1 MSLSASMV
9 DYEKKKTRTEQGKD
23 ETLFRIYRLMF
34 NINVFHRLL
43 VMLWIRSQ
51 VELAILYPDVPCPS
65 PGGLCVS
72 ISTLLFRIRISPL
85 FADGGSAS
93 DLRNGS

>member
-1 MSLSASMV
+1 
-9 DYEKKKTRTEQGKD
+9 
-23 ETLFRIYRLMF
+23 
-34 NINVFHRLL
+34 
-43 VMLWIRSQ
+43 MLWIRSQ